1 MGNRARLTPSVVA
14 ALVLVAAALVAG
26 CGGSSSGDSSK
37 SGGAKETKISV
48 ALGASTLL
56 YSPVYIADI
65 KGYFKDQGLQ
75 VKQSQVVAAASMHR
89 NPATTRALMEQ
100 VLAWFPRLR

>member
-37 SGGAKETKISV
+37 SGGAKETKISSV
-48 ALGASTLL
+48 LGVSIAEIKQMQHGLAEKVKEQILLDMQADVEL
-56 YSPVYIADI
+56 YSRKKAVPAS
-65 KGYFKDQGLQ
+65 KG
-75 VKQSQVVAAASMHR
+75 
-89 NPATTRALMEQ
+89 
-100 VLAWFPRLR
+100 